1 MAKLLYFAALAD
13 RLGRT
18 SEDVALPTEVGNVHT
33 LLAWLCT
40 RGGPW
45 EQWLADSAVRV
56 TVKPAVQGRTVGGA
70 EGRNRQ
76 LTTLDA
82 PVDDRSEIAILSTTL
97 R

>member
-18 SEDVALPTEVGNVHT
+18 SEDVTLPTEVGNVHT
-33 LLAWLCT
+33 LLAWLRT

-45 EQWLADSAVRV
+45 EQWLADNAVRV
-56 TVKPAVQGRTVGGA
+56 TV
-70 EGRNRQ
+70 NRQ

>member
-1 MAKLLYFAALAD
+1 VAKLLYFAALAD

-18 SEDVALPTEVGNVHT
+18 SEDVTLPPQVGDVRA
-33 LLAWLCT
+33 LLAWLRS

-56 TVKPAVQGRTVGGA
+56 AV
-70 EGRNRQ
+70 NRQ
-76 LTTLDA
+76 LTALDA

>member
-18 SEDVALPTEVGNVHT
+18 SENVTLPTDVGNVHT
-33 LLAWLCT
+33 LLAWLRT

-45 EQWLADSAVRV
+45 EQWLADNAVRGPSNPRYRDV
-56 TVKPAVQGRTVGGA
+56 PVAVPRDA
-70 EGRNRQ
+70 NRQ

>member
-13 RLGRT
+13 RLGHT
-18 SEDVALPTEVGNVHT
+18 SEDVTLPNHVNNAHT
-33 LLAWLCT
+33 LLAWLRA

-45 EQWLADSAVRV
+45 EQWLADNAVRV
-56 TVKPAVQGRTVGGA
+56 TVD
-70 EGRNRQ
+70 RQ

>member
-18 SEDVALPTEVGNVHT
+18 SEDVTLPAQVGDVRS
-33 LLAWLCT
+33 LLAWLRT

-45 EQWLADSAVRV
+45 EQWLADNTVRV
-56 TVKPAVQGRTVGGA
+56 TV
-70 EGRNRQ
+70 NRQ

-82 PVDDRSEIAILSTTL
+82 PVDDRSEIAVLSTTL

>member
-18 SEDVALPTEVGNVHT
+18 SEDATLPAQVSDVRS
-33 LLAWLCT
+33 LLAWLRA

-45 EQWLADSAVRV
+45 EQSLADDAVRV
-56 TVKPAVQGRTVGGA
+56 TV
-70 EGRNRQ
+70 NRQ

>member
-18 SEDVALPTEVGNVHT
+18 SEDVTLPAQVGNVHA
-33 LLAWLCT
+33 LLAWLRA

-45 EQWLADSAVRV
+45 EQWLADDAVRV
-56 TVKPAVQGRTVGGA
+56 TI
-70 EGRNRQ
+70 NRQ
-76 LTTLDA
+76 LTTLGA

>member
-18 SEDVALPTEVGNVHT
+18 SEDVALPAEVGNVRS
-33 LLAWLCT
+33 LLVWLRS

-45 EQWLADSAVRV
+45 EQWLADDTVRA
-56 TVKPAVQGRTVGGA
+56 TV
-70 EGRNRQ
+70 NRQ

-82 PVDDRSEIAILSTTL
+82 PVDGRSEIAILSTVL